1 MPTDLPFD
9 DPLTFAEMSQ
19 SLCGGV
25 GVTGQRVDRFVEANT
40 PLDSWT
46 NDRGMTILHIAASYG
61 NRYALTAFVRAGAD
75 LSRRDKLGWT
85 PLHYAVDHDFV
96 IATQDGELPSKLPT
110 ADLCLKLGAD
120 PTIKNN
126 DGKTAGELFARI
138 AGMPEVLLGIGLIAT
153 EG

>member
-1 MPTDLPFD
+1 MKHKIYTRYIPGIYQFYDFQVNRPTVYVD
-9 DPLTFAEMSQ
+9 DSHIRSLTWPGTQVFG
-19 SLCGGV
+19 L
-25 GVTGQRVDRFVEANT
+25 RT
-40 PLDSWT
+40 PE
-46 NDRGMTILHIAASYG
+46 I
-61 NRYALTAFVRAGAD
+61 
-75 LSRRDKLGWT
+75 
-85 PLHYAVDHDFV
+85 DHDFV